1 MLEESTMTRTTTTG
15 WTAPTIVALAPIVLL
30 VAFLAHPFL
39 ATLPDAE
46 AVAASVEANTT
57 RWAVAHLLTNVASG
71 LLALAFLAVR
81 SRLQAAGEDRFSRV
95 GLPFVVF
102 GSVLYGF
109 LPGLEFAPLAAVE
122 TGGDVVATQGVLES
136 WFVPV
141 FVTGAVTFAIGVFA
155 FARGIAASAILGA
168 RTTQTVVA
176 ALAVMAV
183 ARAIPLGVVQ
193 FHLQAVAALV
203 ALLPLAAAVRDRPVA
218 TTSARPHPRT
228 STAV

>member
-1 MLEESTMTRTTTTG
+1 MTRPRTHS
-15 WTAPTIVALAPIVLL
+15 WTAPTIVALAPLVLL

-39 ATLPDAE
+39 ATLPNAE

-57 RWAVAHLLTNVASG
+57 RWAVAHLLTNVGSG

-81 SRLQAAGEDRFSRV
+81 ARLQAAGEDRFSRV

-122 TGGDVVATQGVLES
+122 TGGDVVATQGTLEP

-155 FARGIAASAILGA
+155 FARGIASSGILGA
-168 RTTQTVVA
+168 RTTQVVVV
-176 ALAVMAV
+176 ALAVLAV
-183 ARAIPLGVVQ
+183 ARAVPLGVVQ
-193 FHLQAVAALV
+193 FHLQALAGLV
-203 ALLPLAAAVRDRPVA
+203 ALLPLAVEMRDRRPLPA
-218 TTSARPHPRT
+218 TPGRPQPRT